1 MARKSSKRARI
12 DAMSQFTQRKYKK
25 KNSPQGKMDGR
36 DWTQYVMKKLNG
48 EERNDA

>member
-1 MARKSSKRARI
+1 MARRSSKRARI

-25 KNSPQGKMDGR
+25 KNSPQGRNDAK
-36 DWTQYVMKKLNG
+36 DWTHYVMKKLNG